1 MDTPR
6 RKTKRRF
13 MDHYRKTKKTGRIFA
28 LLLVCAI
35 SGVLTLRDIAFA
47 EVDTPTK
54 NAKEV
59 SFRKDVLPIL
69 SERCFAC
76 HGFDAASRQGG
87 IRLDT
92 FDGAT
97 ASGDSGLTAITPGK
111 ADTSEIIRRV
121 KSSDEGESMPPSHLG
136 KSLTPDQIDILERWI
151 NQGAEYEG
159 HWAFVPP
166 VSTEPPTIDNVNHPI
181 DRFIQAKMLEQNVAP
196 SHVAS
201 AETLI
206 RRAHLDVLGLPPS
219 VEEVESFATQF
230 AQNQEQ
236 AYELLVQRLLSS
248 PHYGERWGR
257 WWLDQARYA
266 DSNGYSIDS
275 PREIWSY
282 RDWVVDA
289 FNRDMPFDQFTI
301 EQLAGDLLP
310 NATQSQ
316 KIATGFHRNT
326 QINEEGGIDPEQ
338 FRIDSV
344 FDRVATTGS
353 VWLGLT
359 IGCCQCHDHKF
370 DPISQKEYYQLFAF
384 FNNQNEPSLRVYR
397 EGTNVPELKSQLQK
411 TESEIDDYVGKRI
424 EGLNSWE
431 KGLSSEELKKLPN
444 PIQAILKK
452 ETSKRSKGDL
462 RELYNH
468 SNGKLDE
475 PFQAIYQSFQRLNS
489 EFRGETTTLVLEER
503 AEPRK
508 TFVYVKGDFTR
519 PAEEVNCGTP
529 SVLHPFTTSA
539 PRSNRLDLANW
550 IVDRNNPLTARVI
563 VNRVWQ
569 QYFGKGLV
577 ETESDFGTLGTVPSH
592 PELLDWLA
600 LDFQKDWSLKRLH
613 RLILQSHTY
622 KQSSYFRS
630 DLVDID
636 PNNYLLAR
644 QQRLRLDAEI
654 VRDVALSA
662 SGLLVPKIGGAP
674 VFPPIPDGVMNLGQ
688 VKRAWKVSTGDD
700 RYRRA
705 LYTFIY
711 RATPPPSLSV
721 FDSPEGIST
730 CTRRA
735 RSNTP
740 LQALTLLNDEGFVEF
755 ANSLAAIIERDG
767 IETAFQRCVS
777 RKPTQE
783 ELEVLEALSSLDAAR
798 VLLNLDETMT
808 RE

>member
-1 MDTPR
+1 MDQK
-6 RKTKRRF
+6 RKTQKAANLF
-13 MDHYRKTKKTGRIFA
+13 GASSVFA
-28 LLLVCAI
+28 LACM
-35 SGVLTLRDIAFA
+35 LTTHHLAVA
-47 EVDTPTK
+47 EWNTPT
-54 NAKEV
+54 AITSDV
-59 SFRKDVLPIL
+59 SFRTDVLPIL

-76 HGFDAASRQGG
+76 HGFDAESREGG

-97 ASGDSGLTAITPGK
+97 GTGDSGATTILPGK
-111 ADTSEIIRRV
+111 ADESELIRRL
-121 KSSDEGESMPPSHLG
+121 KSTDDGEVMPPSHLG
-136 KSLTPDQIDILERWI
+136 KPLTADQVNVIERWI
-151 NQGAEYEG
+151 NQGAKYEG
-159 HWAFVPP
+159 HWAF
-166 VSTEPPTIDNVNHPI
+166 EPPRSTAPPMLKNVDHPI
-181 DRFIQAKMLEQNVAP
+181 DRFIQARLQEQGISP
-196 SHVAS
+196 SPIAS
-201 AETLI
+201 AETLL
-206 RRAHLDVLGLPPS
+206 RRTHLDMLGLPPS
-219 VEEVESFATQF
+219 IDELETFKKQYE
-230 AQNQEQ
+230 QNPSE
-236 AYELLVQRLLSS
+236 AYDHLIQNLLNS
-248 PHYGERWGR
+248 PHYGERWAR

-275 PREIWSY
+275 PREIWAY

-289 FNRDMPFDQFTI
+289 FNRDIPFDQFAV

-316 KIATGFHRNT
+316 RIATGFHRNT

-353 VWLGLT
+353 VLLGLT
-359 IGCCQCHDHKF
+359 VGCCQCHDHKF

-384 FNNQNEPSLRVYR
+384 FNNQDEPSLRVYR
-397 EGTNVPELKSQLQK
+397 EGTNVTELKDQLTK
-411 TESEIDDYVGKRI
+411 AESEIDQYVAVRR
-424 EGLNSWE
+424 ENLDAWEQGLTAEE
-431 KGLSSEELKKLPN
+431 KKKLPN

-452 ETSKRSKGDL
+452 EKEKRNKADL
-462 RELYNH
+462 RELFHY
-468 SNGKLDE
+468 SIGKLDE
-475 PFQAIYQSFQRLNS
+475 DFQAQFQTYQKLNG
-489 EFRGETTTLVLEER
+489 EFRGETTTLVLQER
-503 AEPRK
+503 KEPRK
-508 TFVYVKGDFTR
+508 THLFIKGDFTR
-519 PAEEVNCGTP
+519 PADEVGCSTP
-529 SVLHPFTTSA
+529 SVLHSFVSSSDRP
-539 PRSNRLDLANW
+539 NRLDLAKW

-569 QYFGKGLV
+569 QYFGRGLV
-577 ETESDFGTLGTVPSH
+577 ETESDFGILGSPPSH
-592 PELLDWLA
+592 PQLLDWLA
-600 LDFQKDWSLKRLH
+600 LEFQKDWSLKRLH

-622 KQSSYFRS
+622 KQSSDFRS
-630 DLVDID
+630 DLVDLD
-636 PNNYLLAR
+636 PSNYLLGR

-662 SGLLVPKIGGAP
+662 SGLLVRKLGGAP

-688 VKRAWKVSTGDD
+688 VKRAWKVSSGDD

-721 FDSPEGIST
+721 FDAPEGIST

-740 LQALTLLNDEGFVEF
+740 LQALTLLNDSGFNEF
-755 ANSLAAIIERDG
+755 ATSLAAIIERDG
-767 IETAFQRCVS
+767 IETAFKRCVS
-777 RKPTQE
+777 RPPTVD
-783 ELEVLEALSSLDAAR
+783 ELTVLNALDAQSAAR

>member
-1 MDTPR
+1 MDTPS

-13 MDHYRKTKKTGRIFA
+13 MDHYRKTKETSRFFA
-28 LLLVCAI
+28 LLLVCA
-35 SGVLTLRDIAFA
+35 SFGVLTLRNMAFA
-47 EVDTPTK
+47 EVHTPTK
-54 NAKEV
+54 NAEEV

-97 ASGDSGLTAITPGK
+97 ASGDSGLTAITPGT

-166 VSTEPPTIDNVNHPI
+166 ESTEPPTIDNVNHPI

-196 SHVAS
+196 SPVAS
-201 AETLI
+201 ADTLI

-219 VEEVESFATQF
+219 VEEVESFATHF

-236 AYELLVQRLLSS
+236 AYELLIQRLLSS

-275 PREIWSY
+275 PREMWSY

-316 KIATGFHRNT
+316 RIATGFHRNT

-475 PFQAIYQSFQRLNS
+475 PFQAMYQTFQRLNS

-508 TFVYVKGDFTR
+508 TFVYIKGDFTR
-519 PAEEVNCGTP
+519 PSEEVSCGTP
-529 SVLHPFTTSA
+529 SVLHPFATTASR
-539 PRSNRLDLANW
+539 PNRLDLAKW

-577 ETESDFGTLGTVPSH
+577 ETENDFGTLGTVPSH

-636 PNNYLLAR
+636 PNNFLLAR

-711 RATPPPSLSV
+711 RATPPPSLNV
-721 FDSPEGIST
+721 FDSPEGLST
-730 CTRRA
+730 CTRRS

-755 ANSLAAIIERDG
+755 ANSLATIIERDG
-767 IETAFQRCVS
+767 IGTAFQRCVS

-783 ELEVLEALSSLDAAR
+783 ELEVLKALSSLDAAR

>member
-1 MDTPR
+1 MDQK
-6 RKTKRRF
+6 RKTQKAANLF
-13 MDHYRKTKKTGRIFA
+13 GASSVFA
-28 LLLVCAI
+28 LACM
-35 SGVLTLRDIAFA
+35 LTTHHLAVA
-47 EVDTPTK
+47 EWNTPT
-54 NAKEV
+54 AITSDV
-59 SFRKDVLPIL
+59 SFRTDVLPIL

-76 HGFDAASRQGG
+76 HGFDAASREGG

-97 ASGDSGLTAITPGK
+97 GTGDSGATTILPGK
-111 ADTSEIIRRV
+111 ADESELIRRL
-121 KSSDEGESMPPSHLG
+121 KSTDDGEVMPPSHLG
-136 KSLTPDQIDILERWI
+136 KPLTADQVNVIERWI
-151 NQGAEYEG
+151 NQGAKYEG
-159 HWAFVPP
+159 HWAFEPPRSTAPP
-166 VSTEPPTIDNVNHPI
+166 VLKNVDHPI
-181 DRFIQAKMLEQNVAP
+181 DRFIQARLQEQGISP
-196 SHVAS
+196 SPIAS
-201 AETLI
+201 AETLL
-206 RRAHLDVLGLPPS
+206 RRTHLDLLGLPPS
-219 VEEVESFATQF
+219 IDELDTFKKQYEHNPSEAYDHLI
-230 AQNQEQ
+230 QN
-236 AYELLVQRLLSS
+236 LLNS
-248 PHYGERWGR
+248 PHYGERWAR

-275 PREIWSY
+275 PREIWAY

-289 FNRDMPFDQFTI
+289 FNRDIPFDQFAV

-316 KIATGFHRNT
+316 RIATGFHRNT

-353 VWLGLT
+353 VLLGLT
-359 IGCCQCHDHKF
+359 VGCCQCHDHKF

-384 FNNQNEPSLRVYR
+384 FNNQDEPSLRVYR
-397 EGTNVPELKSQLQK
+397 EGTNVTELKDQLTK
-411 TESEIDDYVGKRI
+411 AESEIDQYVAVRR
-424 EGLNSWE
+424 ENLDAWEQGLTAEE
-431 KGLSSEELKKLPN
+431 KKKLPN

-452 ETSKRSKGDL
+452 EKEKRNKADL
-462 RELYNH
+462 RELFHY
-468 SNGKLDE
+468 SIGKLDE
-475 PFQAIYQSFQRLNS
+475 DFQAQFQTYQKLNG
-489 EFRGETTTLVLEER
+489 EFRGETTTLVLQER
-503 AEPRK
+503 KEPRK
-508 TFVYVKGDFTR
+508 THLFIKGDFTR
-519 PAEEVNCGTP
+519 PADEVGCSTP
-529 SVLHPFTTSA
+529 SVLHSFVSSSDRP
-539 PRSNRLDLANW
+539 NRLDLAKW

-569 QYFGKGLV
+569 QYFGRGLV
-577 ETESDFGTLGTVPSH
+577 ETESDFGILGSPPSH
-592 PELLDWLA
+592 PQLLDWLA
-600 LDFQKDWSLKRLH
+600 LEFQKDWSLKRLH

-622 KQSSYFRS
+622 KQSSDFRS
-630 DLVDID
+630 DLVDLD
-636 PNNYLLAR
+636 PSNYLLGR

-662 SGLLVPKIGGAP
+662 SGLLVRKLGGAP

-688 VKRAWKVSTGDD
+688 VKRAWKVSNGDD

-721 FDSPEGIST
+721 FDAPEGIST

-740 LQALTLLNDEGFVEF
+740 LQALTLLNDSGFNEF
-755 ANSLAAIIERDG
+755 ATSLAAIIERDG
-767 IETAFQRCVS
+767 IETAFKRCVS
-777 RKPTQE
+777 RPPTAD
-783 ELEVLEALSSLDAAR
+783 ELTVLNALDAQSAAR

>member
-1 MDTPR
+1 MDQN
-6 RKTKRRF
+6 RKTI
-13 MDHYRKTKKTGRIFA
+13 KTASLFA
-28 LLLVCAI
+28 ALLVCVQAER
-35 SGVLTLRDIAFA
+35 LTPVAQAVSDLIDRKEI
-47 EVDTPTK
+47 VG
-54 NAKEV
+54 EV

-92 FDGAT
+92 FEGAT
-97 ASGDSGLTAITPGK
+97 VNGDSGLTAISPGK
-111 ADTSEIIRRV
+111 ASESEIIRRV
-121 KSSDEGESMPPSHLG
+121 KSSDESEVMPPPHLG
-136 KSLTPDQIDILERWI
+136 KSLTPDQITILERWI
-151 NQGAEYEG
+151 NQGAQYEG
-159 HWAFVPP
+159 HWAF
-166 VSTEPPTIDNVNHPI
+166 EPPKNIDPPALVNVDHPI
-181 DRFIQAKMLEQNVAP
+181 DRFIQAKLQEQNLTPSPTAP
-196 SHVAS
+196 
-201 AETLI
+201 AETLV
-206 RRAHLDVLGLPPS
+206 RRAYLDVLGLPPS
-219 VEEVESFATQF
+219 VEELESFTKQYE
-230 AQNQEQ
+230 QNPIQ
-236 AYELLVQRLLSS
+236 AHDHLIQKLLSS

-282 RDWVVDA
+282 RDWVVEA
-289 FNRDMPFDQFTI
+289 LNRDLPFDQFTI

-316 KIATGFHRNT
+316 RIATGFHRNT

-397 EGTNVPELKSQLQK
+397 EGTNVPELKNQLQK
-411 TESEIDDYVGKRI
+411 AESEIDAHVTNRL
-424 EGLNSWE
+424 EGLAAWE
-431 KGLSSEELKKLPN
+431 KSLSPEELKKLPN

-452 ETSKRSKGDL
+452 EASKRSKGDL

-475 PFQAIYQSFQRLNS
+475 PFQAMFQTFQRLNS

-503 AEPRK
+503 SEPRK
-508 TFVYVKGDFTR
+508 TQVYIKGDFTR
-519 PAEEVNCGTP
+519 PSEEVHCGTP
-529 SVLHPFTTSA
+529 SVLHSFATSA
-539 PRSNRLDLANW
+539 PRPNRLDLAKW
-550 IVDRNNPLTARVI
+550 IVDRKNPLTARVI

-569 QYFGKGLV
+569 QYFGRGLV

-613 RLILQSHTY
+613 SLILQSHTY
-622 KQSSYFRS
+622 KQRSDFRT

-654 VRDVALSA
+654 VRDVALSV
-662 SGLLVPKIGGAP
+662 SGLLVPKLGGPP

-721 FDSPEGIST
+721 FDAPEGIST

-740 LQALTLLNDEGFVEF
+740 LQALTLLNDTGFYEF
-755 ANSLAAIIERDG
+755 AKSLATIIERDG
-767 IETAFQRCVS
+767 IETAFMRCVS
-777 RKPTQE
+777 RQPTQD
-783 ELEVLEALSSLDAAR
+783 ELAVLKALDAQSAAR

>member
-1 MDTPR
+1 MDQDRTA
-6 RKTKRRF
+6 
-13 MDHYRKTKKTGRIFA
+13 MKTGSLFA
-28 LLLVCAI
+28 ASLICVIAE
-35 SGVLTLRDIAFA
+35 VLTPPLLAVA
-47 EVDTPTK
+47 EFNDRTEI
-54 NAKEV
+54 NGEV
-59 SFRKDVLPIL
+59 SFRTEVLPIL

-97 ASGDSGLTAITPGK
+97 GAGDSGATAISPGK
-111 ADTSEIIRRV
+111 ADESEIIRRI
-121 KSSDEGESMPPSHLG
+121 KSSDESEVMPPSHLG
-136 KSLTPDQIDILERWI
+136 KSLTADQIHVLERWI
-151 NQGAEYEG
+151 NQGAKYEG
-159 HWAFVPP
+159 HWAFEPP
-166 VSTEPPTIDNVNHPI
+166 KITEPPELVKVDHPI
-181 DRFIQAKMLEQNVAP
+181 DRFIQAKLQGQNIAP
-196 SHVAS
+196 SPIAS
-201 AETLI
+201 AETLA
-206 RRAHLDVLGLPPS
+206 RRAYLDVLGLPPS
-219 VEEVESFATQF
+219 VDEIELFSKQYE
-230 AQNQEQ
+230 QNPNQ
-236 AYELLVQRLLSS
+236 AYDHLIRNLLDS

-282 RDWVVDA
+282 RDWVIDA
-289 FNRDMPFDQFTI
+289 LNRDIPFDQFTI

-316 KIATGFHRNT
+316 RIATGFHRNT

-370 DPISQKEYYQLFAF
+370 DPISQKEYYRLFAF

-397 EGTNVPELKSQLQK
+397 EGTDVPDLKSRLNK
-411 TESEIDDYVGKRI
+411 SELDIDQFVAERRSNLD
-424 EGLNSWE
+424 SWE
-431 KGLSSEELKKLPN
+431 QGLTAEEKKKLPN

-452 ETSKRSKGDL
+452 ESEKRNKGDL
-462 RELYNH
+462 RDLYNY
-468 SNGKLDE
+468 SIGKLDE
-475 PFQAIYQSFQRLNS
+475 EFQSQFQTYQRLNS

-503 AEPRK
+503 KEPRK
-508 TFVYVKGDFTR
+508 THLYIKGDFTR
-519 PAEEVNCGTP
+519 PAEEVSCGTP
-529 SVLHPFTTSA
+529 SVLHSFASSSDRP
-539 PRSNRLDLANW
+539 NRLDLAKW

-569 QYFGKGLV
+569 QYFGRGLV
-577 ETESDFGTLGTVPSH
+577 ETESDFGTLGTTPSH
-592 PELLDWLA
+592 PQLLDWLA

-613 RLILQSHTY
+613 GLILQSHTY
-622 KQSSYFRS
+622 KQRSDFRS

-644 QQRLRLDAEI
+644 QQRLRLDAEVI
-654 VRDVALSA
+654 RDVALSA
-662 SGLLVPKIGGAP
+662 SGLLVPKLGGAP
-674 VFPPIPDGVMNLGQ
+674 VFPPIPEGVMNLGQ
-688 VKRAWKVSTGDD
+688 VKRAWKVSTGED

-711 RATPPPSLSV
+711 RATPPPSLNV
-721 FDSPEGIST
+721 FDAPEGIST

-740 LQALTLLNDEGFVEF
+740 LQALTLLNDTGFYEF
-755 ANSLAAIIERDG
+755 AKSLATIIERDG
-767 IETAFQRCVS
+767 IETAFIRCVS
-777 RKPTQE
+777 RKPTE
-783 ELEVLEALSSLDAAR
+783 DELTVLTALDAQSAAR

>member
-1 MDTPR
+1 MTSYV
-6 RKTKRRF
+6 F
-13 MDHYRKTKKTGRIFA
+13 WASLVIA
-28 LLLVCAI
+28 LADVLAI
-35 SGVLTLRDIAFA
+35 PAWVFGGWNEPVALGG
-47 EVDTPTK
+47 
-54 NAKEV
+54 EV
-59 SFRKDVLPIL
+59 SFRKQVLPIL

-97 ASGDSGLTAITPGK
+97 ATGDSGLNAITPGK
-111 ADTSEIIRRV
+111 ADASEIIRRI
-121 KSSDEGESMPPSHLG
+121 KSTDEAESMPPAHLG

-166 VSTEPPTIDNVNHPI
+166 ESTEPPAMENVDHPI
-181 DRFIQAKMLEQNVAP
+181 DRFVQKKILEQNVAP
-196 SHVAS
+196 SPVAS

-219 VEEVESFATQF
+219 VEEVESFVTQYE
-230 AQNQEQ
+230 QNQTQ
-236 AYELLVQRLLSS
+236 AFETLISKLLSS

-316 KIATGFHRNT
+316 RIATGFHRNT

-359 IGCCQCHDHKF
+359 IGCSQCHDHKF

-384 FNNQNEPSLRVYR
+384 FNNQNEPSLRIYK
-397 EGTNVPELKSQLQK
+397 EGTNVPELKAQLQK
-411 TESEIDDYVGKRI
+411 AEAEIDEYVATRV
-424 EGLNSWE
+424 EGLTAWE
-431 KGLSSEELKKLPN
+431 KGLSPEELKKLPN

-452 ETSKRSKGDL
+452 ETTKRSKGDL

-475 PFQAIYQSFQRLNS
+475 PFQAMFQTFQQLNT

-503 AEPRK
+503 PEPRK
-508 TFVYVKGDFTR
+508 TFVYIKGDFTR
-519 PAEEVNCGTP
+519 PSDEVTCGTP
-529 SVLHPFTTSA
+529 SVLHSFATNA
-539 PRSNRLDLANW
+539 PRPNRLDLAKW

-569 QYFGKGLV
+569 QYFGRGIV

-622 KQSSYFRS
+622 RQRSDFRS

-654 VRDVALSA
+654 VRDIALSA
-662 SGLLVPKIGGAP
+662 SGLLVPKLGGPP

-721 FDSPEGIST
+721 FDAPEGLST

-740 LQALTLLNDEGFVEF
+740 LQALTLLNDTGFNEF
-755 ANSLAAIIERDG
+755 AKSLATIIERDG
-767 IETAFQRCVS
+767 IETAFKRCVS
-777 RKPTQE
+777 RKPTE
-783 ELEVLEALSSLDAAR
+783 DELAVLTALDAQSAAR